1 MTRTARGS
9 GRAAARKAGKP
20 GKAAPAV
27 PAAPAASAPR
37 AAKERPPK
45 ARGSHAART
54 DPRERLRRVLFLV
67 PYAVRHPGIPVK
79 DLARRCGCTEKELVE
94 DLDFL
99 LGVGSPPFAP
109 DDFLDLYVER
119 DRVYVAL
126 HQSFS
131 RPPRFTESEAAAL
144 AAAAQGL
151 GGEGRERAVEALRDA
166 VPRDRRASFDELV
179 GRIYAGAPP
188 ARDSVL
194 GRLQRAIADRHSVK
208 LAYHSASRDA
218 ETERVVHPYTL
229 AQRFGHWYLY
239 GHDAARGKALAFRVD
254 RIRDCAALPD
264 RFEAPS
270 EAELARAR
278 LFSEP
283 SGEPVRLR
291 LGPQAAPWALSRPGI
306 ALAKRTEKGGAVVE
320 IRGAGDEWATRLA
333 LSLGGDAEVIA
344 PASAR
349 RHFVEAV
356 RRTLARYE
364 PPGS

>member
-1 MTRTARGS
+1 VSPAKR
-9 GRAAARKAGKP
+9 RKP
-20 GKAAPAV
+20 
-27 PAAPAASAPR
+27 APR
-37 AAKERPPK
+37 AARPPRK
-45 ARGSHAART
+45 AVGTRPPPDEAAPDAAGAAKGSAAKA

-79 DLARRCGCTEKELVE
+79 DLAHRCGCTEKELLA

-109 DDFLDLYVER
+109 DDFLDLYVEG

-144 AAAAQGL
+144 ASAAQAL
-151 GGEGRERAVEALRDA
+151 GGEGRERAVKALRDS

-179 GRIYAGAPP
+179 TRIYAGAPP

-194 GRLQRAIADRHSVK
+194 GRLQRAIADRRAVK
-208 LAYHSASRDA
+208 LAYHSAARDA

-239 GHDAARGKALAFRVD
+239 GHDTVRAKALAFRLD
-254 RIRDCAALPD
+254 RIRECTPLPD
-264 RFEAPS
+264 RFEPPT

-283 SGEPVRLR
+283 AGEPVRIR
-291 LGPQAAPWALSRPGI
+291 VGPLAAGWAISRPGI
-306 ALAKRTEKGGAVVE
+306 ALVSRTDDGGAVVE
-320 IRGAGDEWATRLA
+320 IRGAGDEWATRFA
-333 LSLGGDAEVIA
+333 LSLGGDAQVIA

-349 RHFVEAV
+349 LTYEETV
-356 RRTLARYE
+356 RRTLARYT
-364 PPGS
+364 